1 MTKARPAAAAK
12 QVQVDTAAYERIV
25 ELAETAHCTMAH
37 AASLLVCVAD
47 FDAAVNRHCSE
58 VMETAAARGAGKPAA
73 APASSRPASAAAAPP
88 RDASGQ
94 PAASSRPASA
104 AAPPRDASGQP
115 AASSR
120 PASAAAPPRDA
131 SGQPAASSRPASAA
145 APPREGRPQAR
156 PHGSSAA

>member
-47 FDAAVNRHCSE
+47 FDAAVERHCSE
-58 VMETAAARGAGKPAA
+58 VMQTAAARGSGKPAA
-73 APASSRPASAAAAPP
+73 APAASAAARP

-94 PAASSRPASA
+94 PAAASRAAS
-104 AAPPRDASGQP
+104 AAPPRAGQ
-115 AASSR
+115 A
-120 PASAAAPPRDA
+120 
-131 SGQPAASSRPASAA
+131 
-145 APPREGRPQAR
+145 QAR